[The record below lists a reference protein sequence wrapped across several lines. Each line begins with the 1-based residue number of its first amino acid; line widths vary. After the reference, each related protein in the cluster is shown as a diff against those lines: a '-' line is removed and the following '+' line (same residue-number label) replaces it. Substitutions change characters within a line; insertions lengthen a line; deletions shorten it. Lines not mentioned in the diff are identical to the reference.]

1 MNFNSLE
8 IAIFKNMVCH
18 YIDKNKNSFIQ
29 FEEILITI
37 NRNKLFKEILNRFLE
52 KFNELE
58 AVIISDFEG
67 LILAGEKQKGFES
80 NLEIVSVLTTL
91 ISPVLDRIRNEF
103 AFRNFGT
110 ASFDTEEYRLLF
122 ISIDEK
128 RTLSLILN
136 SMSSI
141 ERIAPYGLFL
151 AEKTAQILN
160 AKEDDIV
167 QIAIPDF
174 ESEIDRHQTLKQ
186 SLIQSQLEEKGN
198 YSFKFVVVG
207 DHEVGKTSII
217 RRFVERKF
225 SADYR
230 ATIGLN
236 ILAHNF
242 LLEGNEISLTLWDLG
257 AQEFFKRYRKI
268 YYTGAEAAFIV
279 YDLVNQQSFDNV
291 RNWYNE
297 LTEFILD
304 KDIPIVIVAN
314 KLDLVDKRVISREDG
329 MSLVKNLSDGVSYIE
344 TSALSGENV
353 QDAFKLIAYHYILRS
368 KQKAKKAI
376 KEDLFEAIKSTLKDL
391 VILELTFIYENLSWN
406 PGFQV
411 ILDLDKLGEYSK
423 IKDNP
428 TEKLYAYKN
437 GLILNSATYDN
448 FNLANS
454 DGAFCV
460 FDAREKEHIDPEWK
474 NILVKIIQKI
484 RKKRAIIIGLRVSEG
499 VNWSQLMEEFDI
511 EQDLEEK
518 LVSVLFLKIGPDYR
532 DKIYEHLKVMLNAI
546 ASTRSLK

>member
-1 MNFNSLE
+1 M
-8 IAIFKNMVCH
+8 A
-18 YIDKNKNSFIQ
+18 
-29 FEEILITI
+29 
-37 NRNKLFKEILNRFLE
+37 
-52 KFNELE
+52 
-58 AVIISDFEG
+58 
-67 LILAGEKQKGFES
+67 
-80 NLEIVSVLTTL
+80 
-91 ISPVLDRIRNEF
+91 
-103 AFRNFGT
+103 
-110 ASFDTEEYRLLF
+110 
-122 ISIDEK
+122 
-128 RTLSLILN
+128 
-136 SMSSI
+136 SI
-141 ERIAPYGLFL
+141 EKLAPYGLFL
-151 AEKTAQILN
+151 AEKSAQILT
-160 AKEDDIV
+160 AKEDDLI
-167 QIAIPDF
+167 QISIPDF
-174 ESEIDRHQTLKQ
+174 ESEVDRHQTLKQ
-186 SLIQSQLEEKGN
+186 SLIQSELEEKGN

-279 YDLVNQQSFDNV
+279 YDLTNRESFENV
-291 RNWYNE
+291 KNWYKE
-297 LTEFILD
+297 LTEFIID

-314 KLDLVDKRVISREDG
+314 KLDLADKRVISREEG
-329 MSLVKNLSDGVSYIE
+329 TQFVNLSDSGLSYIE

-368 KQKAKKAI
+368 KQKAKDII
-376 KEDLFEAIKSTLKDL
+376 KNELFETIQSTLKSL

-411 ILDLDKLGEYSK
+411 LLDLEKLGEYSK
-423 IKDNP
+423 IKDNSD
-428 TEKLYAYKN
+428 EKLYAFKN
-437 GLILNSATYDN
+437 GLILNSATYNN

-454 DGAFCV
+454 DGVFCV

-474 NILVKIIQKI
+474 NTLVQIIQKI
-484 RKKRAIIIGLRVSEG
+484 RKKRAIVIGLRVSEDA
-499 VNWSQLMEEFDI
+499 NWSQLMEEFDI
-511 EQDLEEK
+511 EEDLEEK

-532 DKIYEHLKVMLNAI
+532 EKIYDHLKVMLNAI
-546 ASTRSLK
+546 TNTRSLK